1 MSELD
6 DLEAY
11 VVEPPE
17 IESKQ
22 QLGGRIGLRKS
33 KARRSEQMSANATR
47 QHWFNRGRT
56 VPSMPKFKCLERD

>member
-33 KARRSEQMSANATR
+33 KARRSEQMSASATR

-56 VPSMPKFKCLERD
+56 VPSMPKFKCLRD

>member
-11 VVEPPE
+11 VFEPPE

-47 QHWFNRGRT
+47 QQWLNRGRT
-56 VPSMPKFKCLERD
+56 VPSMPKFKCLRD

>member
-11 VVEPPE
+11 VFEPPE

-22 QLGGRIGLRKS
+22 QLGGRIGMRKS

-47 QHWFNRGRT
+47 HHWLARGRT
-56 VPSMPKFKCLERD
+56 VPSMPQFKCLRD